1 VADEYQVGIDIG
13 GTFTDVV
20 ILNPASGRLFLGK
33 RLTSPDNPARAVT
46 EVIRE
51 MLERE
56 GIAPARVGKAIHGTT
71 LVTNL
76 IIERKGSPTG
86 LLTTRGFKD
95 ALEIGR
101 EMRYDIY
108 DIFLELP
115 RPLVPRRRRLEVA
128 ERLDHRGE
136 VLIPLTAEE
145 AERAVDQLLSLGVE
159 SAAISLLH
167 SFRNPAHE
175 RMLRDLI
182 LSKRPGFA
190 VSLSSEV
197 APEIREYERTSTTV
211 ANAYAMP
218 AVRRYMETLEK
229 GLVEIGIGGRLYII
243 LSNGGITSPQT
254 ASRYPIR
261 LLESGPAGG
270 ALAAAW
276 IGKQIGQESV
286 ISFDMGGTTAKTCII
301 QDGDPIRVNE
311 FEVARVYRFKKGS
324 GLPVKIPVIEMIEIG
339 AGGGS
344 IASIG
349 PLGLLKVG
357 PESAG
362 AEPGPACYGR
372 GGVDPTVTDADLV
385 LGYLNPDFFLGGEMK
400 LNRKLA
406 EEALREKIAAP
417 LNLSLERAAWGI
429 HEVVNENMAN
439 ASRIHAVEK
448 GIDPRRFS
456 LVAFGGAGPVHAYQ
470 VAEKLRLE
478 TIIVPPAAGVCS
490 SFGFLLAPMSFDLG
504 QSYISRLE
512 ELPWE
517 RLNSIYGALEAKGR
531 ELLLDAGVALRD
543 MRFIRSVDMRYAGQG
558 FEISVGLPGGTY
570 GPEHREEF
578 RQAFEKEYQGIYQ
591 RLCPEIPIEGVNW
604 RLVATGPRPQVD
616 AGTWWSKE
624 ADLVAAQKGERPIYL
639 PGKERYEEVPVYD
652 RYRLPVG
659 VKIRGPAVVEERE
672 STVVMNGPATAWV
685 DPSGSLV
692 VRLPRPDASLGDA
705 GPDASDPIRGKE

>member
-1 VADEYQVGIDIG
+1 MADEYQVGIDIG

-20 ILNPASGRLFLGK
+20 ILNPASGQLFLGK
-33 RLTSPDNPARAVT
+33 RLTSTDNPARAVT

-51 MLERE
+51 MLERD
-56 GIAPARVGKAIHGTT
+56 GIAPPKVVKAIHGTT

-76 IIERKGSPTG
+76 IIERKGARTG
-86 LLTTRGFKD
+86 LLTTRGFRD

-115 RPLVPRRRRLEVA
+115 RPLVPRRQRLEVT
-128 ERLDHRGE
+128 ERLDHKGE
-136 VLIPLTAEE
+136 VLIPLTAGE
-145 AERAVDQLLSLGVE
+145 AERAVSQLLSLGVE

-167 SFRNPAHE
+167 SFRNPDHE
-175 RMLRDLI
+175 QMLRDLI
-182 LSKRPGFA
+182 LTKRPGFP

-218 AVRRYMETLEK
+218 AVRRYMEILEK
-229 GLVEIGIGGRLYII
+229 GLAEIGIGGRLYII

-254 ASRYPIR
+254 ATQYPIR

-276 IGKQIGQESV
+276 VGKQMGQASV

-372 GGVDPTVTDADLV
+372 GGQEPTVTDADLI
-385 LGYLNPDFFLGGEMK
+385 LGYLNPEFFLGGEMK
-400 LNRKLA
+400 LDPKLA
-406 EEALREKIAAP
+406 ETALRERIARP

-470 VAEKLRLE
+470 VAEKLRME
-478 TIIVPPAAGVCS
+478 TIIIPPGAGVCS

-504 QSYISRLE
+504 LSFISRLE

-517 RLNSIYGALEAKGR
+517 RLNSIYAALEAKGR
-531 ELLLDAGVALRD
+531 ELLLDAGVALSD
-543 MRFIRSVDMRYAGQG
+543 MQFIRSADMRYAGQG
-558 FEISVGLPGGTY
+558 FEISVGLPGREY
-570 GPEHREEF
+570 GPEHGQEF
-578 RQAFEKEYQGIYQ
+578 RRSFEKEYLNIYQ

-604 RLVATGPRPQVD
+604 RLVATGPHPQIG
-616 AGTWWSKE
+616 AGSWWSKE
-624 ADLVAAQKGERPIYL
+624 ASIAAALKGKRPIYL
-639 PGKERYEEVPVYD
+639 PGKGKYKEVPVYD
-652 RYRLPVG
+652 RYRLPVDAR
-659 VKIRGPAVVEERE
+659 INGPAVVEERE

-685 DPSGSLV
+685 NSSGSLV
-692 VRLPRPDASLGDA
+692 VRLPKIESASHELE
-705 GPDASDPIRGKE
+705 PPPFNRIQGKG

>member
-1 VADEYQVGIDIG
+1 
-13 GTFTDVV
+13 
-20 ILNPASGRLFLGK
+20 
-33 RLTSPDNPARAVT
+33 
-46 EVIRE
+46 
-51 MLERE
+51 
-56 GIAPARVGKAIHGTT
+56 
-71 LVTNL
+71 
-76 IIERKGSPTG
+76 
-86 LLTTRGFKD
+86 
-95 ALEIGR
+95 
-101 EMRYDIY
+101 MRYDIY

-128 ERLDHRGE
+128 ERLDHKGE
-136 VLIPLTAEE
+136 VLVSLTAEE
-145 AERAVDQLLSLGVE
+145 AERAVNQLLTLGVE
-159 SAAISLLH
+159 SVAISLLH

-175 RMLRDLI
+175 QMLRDLI
-182 LSKRPGFA
+182 LAKRPGFP

-211 ANAYAMP
+211 ANAYTMP
-218 AVRRYMETLEK
+218 AVRRYMEILEK
-229 GLVEIGIGGRLYII
+229 GLAEIGIGGRLYII

-254 ASRYPIR
+254 ATQYPIR

-276 IGKQIGQESV
+276 VGKQTGQTSV

-372 GGVDPTVTDADLV
+372 GGQEPTVTDADLI

-400 LNRKLA
+400 LDPKLA
-406 EEALREKIAAP
+406 ETALRERIAGP

-478 TIIVPPAAGVCS
+478 TVIVPPGAGVCS

-504 QSYISRLE
+504 LSFISRLE

-517 RLNSIYGALEAKGR
+517 RLNSIYAALEAKGR
-531 ELLLDAGVALRD
+531 ELLVDAGVALPD
-543 MRFIRSVDMRYAGQG
+543 MQFIRSADMRYAGQG
-558 FEISVGLPGGTY
+558 FEISVGLPGGEY
-570 GPEHREEF
+570 GPEQGQEF
-578 RQAFEKEYQGIYQ
+578 RRAFEKEYLDIYQ

-604 RLVATGPRPQVD
+604 RLVATGPRPQIGT
-616 AGTWWSKE
+616 GTWWSKE
-624 ADLVAAQKGERPIYL
+624 ASLAAALKGEAPDLSPRE
-639 PGKERYEEVPVYD
+639 GKV
-652 RYRLPVG
+652 
-659 VKIRGPAVVEERE
+659 RG
-672 STVVMNGPATAWV
+672 G
-685 DPSGSLV
+685 SGL
-692 VRLPRPDASLGDA
+692 
-705 GPDASDPIRGKE
+705 

>member
-1 VADEYQVGIDIG
+1 MEKIGVANQYQVGIDIG

-20 ILNPASGRLFLGK
+20 ILDPASGRLSLGK
-33 RLTSPDNPARAVT
+33 RLTSTDNPARAVT
-46 EVIRE
+46 EVLRE
-51 MLERE
+51 MLGRD
-56 GIAPARVGKAIHGTT
+56 GIAAREVGKAIHGTT

-76 IIERKGSPTG
+76 IIERKGASTG
-86 LLTTRGFKD
+86 LLTSRGFRD

-115 RPLVPRRRRLEVA
+115 RPLVPRRRRLEVD

-136 VLIPLTAEE
+136 VLTPLTPEE
-145 AERAVDQLLSLGVE
+145 AERAVSRLLTLGVE
-159 SAAISLLH
+159 SVAISLLH

-182 LSKRPGFA
+182 LAKRPGFP

-197 APEIREYERTSTTV
+197 APEVREYERTSTTV

-229 GLVEIGIGGRLYII
+229 GLVELGTGGRLYII
-243 LSNGGITSPQT
+243 LSNGGIASPQT
-254 ASRYPIR
+254 ASHYPIR

-276 IGKQIGQESV
+276 VGKQTGQDNI

-301 QDGDPIRVNE
+301 QDGDPLRVNE
-311 FEVARVYRFKKGS
+311 FEVGRVYRFKKGS

-344 IASIG
+344 TASIG

-362 AEPGPACYGR
+362 ADPGPACYGR
-372 GGVDPTVTDADLV
+372 GGKEPTVTDADLI
-385 LGYLNPDFFLGGEMK
+385 LGYLDPSFFLGGEMK
-400 LNRKLA
+400 LDPKLA
-406 EEALREKIAAP
+406 EASLREKIAGP
-417 LNLSLERAAWGI
+417 LNLSLERAAWGV

-478 TIIVPPAAGVCS
+478 TIVVPAGAGVCS
-490 SFGFLLAPMSFDLG
+490 AFGFLLAPMSFELSR
-504 QSYISRLE
+504 SYITRLE
-512 ELPWE
+512 ELQWE
-517 RLNSIYGALEAKGR
+517 RLNSIYAELEANGR
-531 ELLLDAGVALRD
+531 ELLLDAGVPLGD
-543 MRFIRSVDMRYAGQG
+543 MQFIRSADMRYAGQG
-558 FEISVGLPGGTY
+558 FEISVGLPAGRY
-570 GPEHREEF
+570 GPGQREEF
-578 RQAFEKEYQGIYQ
+578 HRAFEKEYQGIYQ

-604 RLVATGPRPQVD
+604 RLVATGPRPQIA
-616 AGTWWSKE
+616 AGTWWSRGTSLGE
-624 ADLVAAQKGERPIYL
+624 ALKGKRRIYL
-639 PGKERYEEVPVYD
+639 PGPARYEEVPVFD

-659 VKIRGPAVVEERE
+659 EKLDGPAVVEERE
-672 STVVMNGPATAWV
+672 STLVMNGPATAWV
-685 DPSGSLV
+685 EPSGSLM
-692 VRLPRPDASLGDA
+692 VRLVRD
-705 GPDASDPIRGKE
+705 